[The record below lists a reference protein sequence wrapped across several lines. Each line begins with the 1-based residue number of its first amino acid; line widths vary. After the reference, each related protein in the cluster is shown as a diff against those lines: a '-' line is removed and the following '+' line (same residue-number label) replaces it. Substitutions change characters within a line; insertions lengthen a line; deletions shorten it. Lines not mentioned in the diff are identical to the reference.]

1 MSQTIVLIGANGGIG
16 LEMARQWQARG
27 DTVIAAVREPSEALR
42 ALDLRIVE
50 DIDIASDAAI
60 DKLRAALED
69 TRIDLLYCNAGVMNG
84 ERLGDMAFDSIR
96 EQLEINSLGPLRAV
110 EALLP
115 RLSEG
120 GKIGLMTSRMGS
132 IAYNDSGG
140 KYGYRMSKAALNAAG
155 KSLAVDL
162 APRGIHV
169 AILHPGFVRTA
180 MTGHNGH
187 IDPDEA
193 AKRLIGLMDELNA
206 ARSGRFFHSD
216 GSELPW

>member
-16 LEMARQWQARG
+16 LELARQWQARG
-27 DTVIAAVREPSEALR
+27 DTVIAAVRKPSEALR

-60 DKLRAALED
+60 DKLRAALEG
-69 TRIDLLYCNAGVMNG
+69 TRIDLLYCNAGVMHD
-84 ERLGDMAFDSIR
+84 ERVDHMAFDSIR

-115 RLSEG
+115 NIVEG
-120 GKIGLMTSRMGS
+120 GKIGLTTSRMGS
-132 IAYNDSGG
+132 IADNDSGG

>member
-27 DTVIAAVREPSEALR
+27 DTVIATVRKPSEALR
-42 ALDLRIVE
+42 ALGVRIIE
-50 DIDIASDAAI
+50 DTDISSDAAI
-60 DKLRAALED
+60 DKLRSALED
-69 TRIDLLYCNAGVMNG
+69 TRIDLLYCNAGVMHG
-84 ERLGDMAFDSIR
+84 ERLGDIAFDRIR
-96 EQLEINSLGPLRAV
+96 EQLEVNSLGPLRAV

-115 RLSEG
+115 NITEG

-132 IAYNDSGG
+132 IADNDSGS

-162 APRGIHV
+162 APKGVHV

-180 MTGHNGH
+180 MTGYSGH
-187 IDPDEA
+187 IEPDEA
-193 AKRLIGLMDELNA
+193 ARRLIGLMDALDA